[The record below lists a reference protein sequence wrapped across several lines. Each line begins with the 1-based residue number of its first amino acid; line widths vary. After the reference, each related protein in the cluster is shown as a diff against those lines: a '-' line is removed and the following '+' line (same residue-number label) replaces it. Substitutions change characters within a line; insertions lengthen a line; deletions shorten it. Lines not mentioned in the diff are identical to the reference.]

1 MPESTSSPGQK
12 KWHLL
17 RPQRGSRLLYLL
29 LFGLLTYVSLLLA
42 GGSAMEERIVL
53 LRYWMLFSTAVFA
66 VAVPHVLL
74 PDPDVGFLQ
83 LLNPPPSSL
92 LRRQLKHWG
101 RWIGALALPCA
112 VLAFYDPG
120 GFDQHLGVKGLL
132 LLESLFV
139 VLGAGLYSFALYLTL
154 GRRSQAWQEGRKGGW
169 YRALKGNSPAGF
181 AVPDGL
187 VPALLVTQRVFATG
201 ALFLAAGA
209 YTAQAL
215 PWAGWLPGFLLF
227 AGATF
232 KLYRLQTS
240 YDRHFYSTNAFY
252 GELFQQGGV
261 RASERTPVPYE
272 SVYWAPHRWRP
283 HVWAGLRQ
291 LDRRMPLG
299 RFLTLGY
306 LLLWILFF
314 QDAASSVITAY
325 LLLLCAAKNGASY
338 LLTTNSLAALPLH
351 LGLQAPTGWSITR
364 FLVNVRWTP
373 LLGMALGVAAIFDG
387 GVGLSDV
394 LFWISIDIAIAGA
407 AAGLITYLAEGSY
420 SKRYA

>member
-1 MPESTSSPGQK
+1 MPESISPLARK
-12 KWHLL
+12 KRYLL

-29 LFGLLTYVSLLLA
+29 LFSLLTYVSLLLA
-42 GGSAMEERIVL
+42 GGSAVEERIVL

-66 VAVPHVLL
+66 VSVPHVLL
-74 PDPDVGFLQ
+74 PDPDASFLQ

-92 LRRQLKHWG
+92 LRRQLQRWG
-101 RWIGALALPCA
+101 RWVGALAVPCA
-112 VLAFYDPG
+112 VLAFYDPSG
-120 GFDQHLGVKGLL
+120 LSQRLGVKGLL

-139 VLGAGLYSFALYLTL
+139 VVGAGLYSFALYLTL
-154 GRRSQAWQEGRKGGW
+154 GRRSQAWQEGKKGGW
-169 YRALKGNSPAGF
+169 YRTLKGNSPAGF

-209 YTAQAL
+209 YAARVL

-227 AGATF
+227 AGAAF
-232 KLYRLQTS
+232 KLYRLRKS

-252 GELFQQGGV
+252 SELFQQGGV
-261 RASERTPVPYE
+261 RTSERSPVPYE

-299 RFLTLGY
+299 RFLTLGF

-314 QDAASSVITAY
+314 QEAASSVIIAY
-325 LLLLCAAKNGASY
+325 LLLLCTAKNGASY
-338 LLTTNSLAALPLH
+338 LLTTKPLASLPLH
-351 LGLQAPTGWSITR
+351 LGLQPPTGWSVTR
-364 FLVNVRWTP
+364 FLVNLRWTP
-373 LLGMALGVAAIFDG
+373 LLGIALGVAAIFDG
-387 GVGLSDV
+387 DIDLSDV
-394 LFWISIDIAIAGA
+394 LFWIGIDIAIAGA